1 MKNFMSF
8 ALLLW
13 SALLLVAC
21 EKLLDKDAPSVADD
35 ANVVLQLSCYE
46 VSPISTRSIR
56 DISQMCSRVGVAFFK
71 DGTKVKTVRQTVG
84 DEGFGTVAA
93 TLEEGTYE
101 VVVIA
106 HNCDGASTITSPEKV
121 TFPNNVVSDTFYYYG
136 TLTATSD
143 RQTFQYQMTR
153 VVAMFRL
160 TLEQPLPAEAKKLW
174 FYYTGGSST
183 FSPALGYGCVNSR
196 QTVTLNVA
204 AGQQTFEVYTMPH
217 EENDELKI
225 QVRVMGET
233 DNILNEL
240 TFENVPVARNHV
252 TTYKGSF
259 MGSSSNAYTFSL
271 TGESDW
277 AGIDVYTF

>member
-174 FYYTGGSST
+174 LYYTDGSST
-183 FSPALGYGCVNSR
+183 FSHALGYGCVNSR

>member
-106 HNCDGASTITSPEKV
+106 HNCDGSSTITSPEKV

>member
-21 EKLLDKDAPSVADD
+21 EKQLDKDAPSVADD

-93 TLEEGTYE
+93 MLEEGTYE

-196 QTVTLNVA
+196 QTVTLDVA

-240 TFENVPVARNHV
+240 TFENVPVVRNHV

>member
-21 EKLLDKDAPSVADD
+21 EKQLDKDAPSVADD